1 MSRLGGISYGRLTE
15 AIEIPRPDYGES
27 IETNEEAKKLVR
39 AKVDG
44 Q

>member
-1 MSRLGGISYGRLTE
+1 MSRVGGISYARLTE
-15 AIEIPRPDYGES
+15 GLEIPRPDYSES
-27 IETNEEAKKLVR
+27 VDNNEEAKKLLK

>member
-15 AIEIPRPDYGES
+15 GLELLRPDF
-27 IETNEEAKKLVR
+27 EEASKTGGLDGLVKP
-39 AKVDG
+39 KVEG

>member
-15 AIEIPRPDYGES
+15 AMEIPRPDYKKTVEF
-27 IETNEEAKKLVR
+27 NEAAKSLVR
-39 AKVDG
+39 PKVDG

>member
-15 AIEIPRPDYGES
+15 GIEIPRPDYS
-27 IETNEEAKKLVR
+27 ETVDKSEEAKKLLR